1 MALTAVQCAQ
11 IINQSLSDL
20 GYDYQIETTNDT
32 TIKEGLEKVGSFAP
46 SQRNAIMEQINL
58 VVQNRNYGVMFDSS
72 KNKFRDFLVDMTE
85 NGFGI
90 EDIFHELIDARAPL
104 WDGNATSEE
113 IVKDLVSYDDNKIYK
128 EFHTEPFSAQFKC
141 TIDKRNYD
149 KVFSMQGISRYID
162 TKLGNLSWS
171 AEYYLMQVVVG
182 IVQKMIADG
191 NIVESTGHDINT
203 KEGVDNIVED
213 IKTSISGFKTPTNL
227 YNKGAKVY
235 NPLTHN
241 VEFKKV
247 INMTNSDSDIFLVT
261 TPENFNRIKV
271 QGYSNAFN
279 LSQYEIEGRVLFVP
293 AGTSLGTNS
302 SGEKALFALVDRR
315 AIIVGIKTW
324 FGSSFYVSNTGVTNQ
339 WLTLEG
345 VKGYNTFFNA
355 IAFFGDSVD
364 MYEETIG
371 AKSAS
376 MLTIING
383 DVGTASGSIIPESF
397 FGNVYAD
404 GKNVVGEMK
413 NYSISQGDYQ
423 YAGFSYS
430 KAVKNVYGN
439 IETSINI
446 GGKNFIL
453 TSVDVDGSNISPTGS
468 GTSSG
473 TFTFDFIVNNNI
485 TFNFEVQSA

>member
-1 MALTAVQCAQ
+1 MLT
-11 IINQSLSDL
+11 
-20 GYDYQIETTNDT
+20 
-32 TIKEGLEKVGSFAP
+32 
-46 SQRNAIMEQINL
+46 
-58 VVQNRNYGVMFDSS
+58 
-72 KNKFRDFLVDMTE
+72 
-85 NGFGI
+85 
-90 EDIFHELIDARAPL
+90 
-104 WDGNATSEE
+104 
-113 IVKDLVSYDDNKIYK
+113 
-128 EFHTEPFSAQFKC
+128 
-141 TIDKRNYD
+141 
-149 KVFSMQGISRYID
+149 
-162 TKLGNLSWS
+162 
-171 AEYYLMQVVVG
+171 
-182 IVQKMIADG
+182 
-191 NIVESTGHDINT
+191 
-203 KEGVDNIVED
+203 IVED

-468 GTSSG
+468 ATSSG